1 MWVTPLSQRGVGIV
15 TEIMDILNCISFG
28 EKFFEI
34 ATTLREAKLLNGI
47 LTNADV
53 WYSLQ
58 KNEIAELE
66 EVDRMLLRRIL
77 GAPDSTCVESLYLEL
92 GVIPIHII
100 LKSRRIKYLHYLATQ
115 PEGSMLY
122 KVFISQWKY
131 PVKGDWTEEVK
142 TNMKD
147 FEIDMSLD
155 ELKLKST
162 DSFKRIVKIKT
173 KEFTMNYLLQ
183 LKDGHTK
190 MDNLNYG
197 ELSLQSYLKDS
208 RIPVAEA
215 RNLYRYR
222 TRCAKYKE
230 NMKSSYMHTSL
241 ACPLCLVQPDTQ
253 KHSLE
258 CDEVKS
264 KTVIEGKYED
274 IFDEDIPSGIS
285 KTLLRIA
292 KLREELF

>member
-1 MWVTPLSQRGVGIV
+1 
-15 TEIMDILNCISFG
+15 
-28 EKFFEI
+28 
-34 ATTLREAKLLNGI
+34 
-47 LTNADV
+47 
-53 WYSLQ
+53 
-58 KNEIAELE
+58 
-66 EVDRMLLRRIL
+66 
-77 GAPDSTCVESLYLEL
+77 
-92 GVIPIHII
+92 
-100 LKSRRIKYLHYLATQ
+100 
-115 PEGSMLY
+115 
-122 KVFISQWKY
+122 
-131 PVKGDWTEEVK
+131 
-142 TNMKD
+142 MKD

-155 ELKLKST
+155 ELKMKST
-162 DSFKRIVKIKT
+162 DSFRRIVKIKT

-197 ELSLQSYLKDS
+197 ELGLQSYLKDS

-222 TRCAKYKE
+222 TRCVKYKE
-230 NMKSSYMHTSL
+230 NMKSSYTHTSL

-258 CDEVKS
+258 SNEVKS